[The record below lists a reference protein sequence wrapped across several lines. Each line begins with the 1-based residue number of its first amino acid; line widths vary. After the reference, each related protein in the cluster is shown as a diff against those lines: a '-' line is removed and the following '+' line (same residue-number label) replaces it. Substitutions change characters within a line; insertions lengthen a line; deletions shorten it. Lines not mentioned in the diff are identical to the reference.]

1 MKNCNN
7 RKTIAIYAIIVALL
21 FVTLF
26 LVARTSKASISRFFI
41 LRLLTDNPFEPP
53 IMLVDHVMDVDDDD
67 CKINLSRTWTTPN
80 IIHPNLVIDDIY
92 DEPWKLDEWFKEE
105 RTQKLCKAIS
115 SCNRRKIDKAISKG
129 GDPNALG
136 EKGMPIL
143 FWSYFYG
150 DEAVEA
156 LLDAG
161 ADPNVV
167 LQDNYKVYCGYP
179 IKNSTLLFATL
190 MLSSVTKPEV
200 DVFKNYPQ
208 MLLDHGAKANEI
220 NDESPLLLVLR
231 LRDPDGVYFP
241 EYDLPFIERLIKH
254 GANVDFTT
262 KNGKYNP
269 VSTTAIK
276 YDFLALELLLKH
288 GASFDLS
295 TFTGRESQRAI
306 YYYREKMKENSPRY
320 IAPKREA
327 QNAALERVV
336 ALLKERGVSF
346 DASAPIADDWERE
359 QAGPITRRLLPD
371 VYPDHRL
378 IERDMPEGTKGGV
391 KQDSHSEAERRP

>member
-167 LQDNYKVYCGYP
+167 LQDNYKVYSGYP

-190 MLSSVTKPEV
+190 MLSSVTNPEV
-200 DVFKNYPQ
+200 DVFKNYPK

-295 TFTGRESQRAI
+295 TFPGRESQRAI

-320 IAPKREA
+320 IVPKREA